1 MSLLGYSP
9 HYYAFSCY
17 YWVDGNL
24 TDPIWFRDPFTH
36 KLLVYTDRGV
46 ALRVA
51 DDLSTHSVLIVVNEY
66 WPDENDNYQIM
77 DE

>member
-1 MSLLGYSP
+1 MSPLGYAP
-9 HYYAFSCY
+9 HYYAFLCY

-24 TDPIWFRDPFTH
+24 TDSIWYRDPLTH
-36 KLLVYTDRGV
+36 KLLVYTDRAN